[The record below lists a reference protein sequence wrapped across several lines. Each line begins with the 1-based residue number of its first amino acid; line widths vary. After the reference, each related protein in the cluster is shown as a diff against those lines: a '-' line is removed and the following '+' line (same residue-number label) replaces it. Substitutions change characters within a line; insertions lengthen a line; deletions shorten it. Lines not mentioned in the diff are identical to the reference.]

1 MGKYEVNEIQQL
13 VKLSKFKPRYIAE
26 RLELT
31 EPQFRW
37 LLRNPTSSQMTNEK
51 IEIIAELLG
60 MTPLEVLKAC
70 RGIHK

>member
-1 MGKYEVNEIQQL
+1 MGKYEVNEIQML
-13 VKLSKFKPRYIAE
+13 VKQSKYKPRYIAE

-37 LLRNPTSSQMTNEK
+37 LLRNPTSSTMTNEK
-51 IEIIAELLG
+51 IAVIAELLG
-60 MTPLEVLKAC
+60 MSQLDVLKAC